1 MRKKGK
7 FLTINEWAR
16 PDFRINFLIFEPG
29 RVTPLCSVRDPFLI
43 RESMKLMKNCDGPA
57 RIRTGDLLRTSP

>member
-29 RVTPLCSVRDPFLI
+29 RVTPLRSVQDDKDNKI
-43 RESMKLMKNCDGPA
+43 EN
-57 RIRTGDLLRTSP
+57 